1 MKLRPNF
8 DLILV
13 LGLVAKENDIF
24 SRFFITFGEV
34 TLRKLGL
41 SSRPQGGDQRNPN
54 FLKVTYENLI
64 KNLEK
69 NSFSL
74 ATKPSMRSNGARIKS
89 KLGQSFMS
97 G

>member
-41 SSRPQGGDQRNPN
+41 SSRPQGGDKRNPN
-54 FLKVTYENLI
+54 SLKVTYE
-64 KNLEK
+64 KA
-69 NSFSL
+69 SL
-74 ATKPSMRSNGARIKS
+74 
-89 KLGQSFMS
+89 KLKKF
-97 G
+97 